1 MTDLFE
7 SIGGVLI
14 VILPV
19 ALIVLLWKLL
29 PSKGTMGEK
38 RVAQILKKLPE
49 DRYKVINNLLIQ
61 NNGYTTQID
70 HIVIS
75 VYGIFV
81 IETKTYQGWIYGGE
95 NSDFWTQNIYGHK
108 YQLRNPI
115 HQNYGHIKSIKNIL
129 HEYPGLPYISIVA
142 FSRQASLGVS
152 SNTPVIYWNQI
163 LPVIYQFENR
173 VLTERQVEM
182 LANLLTASNLDSKET
197 RKEHIKTVRSNIQKR
212 KETIN
217 SGKCPRCGGTLVRR
231 QGKYGSFYGCSNY
244 PKCRYTLK

>member
-1 MTDLFE
+1 MSIIGILFF
-7 SIGGVLI
+7 VLFLAGMI
-14 VILPV
+14 YL
-19 ALIVLLWKLL
+19 ALNRAKI
-29 PSKGTMGEK
+29 KGIIGEK
-38 RVAQILKKLPE
+38 KLSS
-49 DRYKVINNLLIQ
+49 LLMFLDKEVYHIY
-61 NNGYTTQID
+61 NDLYIETSRGTSQID
-70 HIVIS
+70 HVVVS
-75 VYGIFV
+75 KFGIFV

-95 NSDFWTQNIYGHK
+95 NSDYWTQNIYGNK

-115 HQNYGHIKSIKNIL
+115 HQNYGHIKAIKNIL

-182 LANLLTASNLDSKET
+182 LASLLTASNLDSKDS
-197 RKEHIKTVRSNIQKR
+197 RKEHVKSVRSNIQKR
-212 KETIN
+212 NDTIN
-217 SGKCPRCGGTLVRR
+217 SGKCPRCGGTLVKR

-244 PKCRYTLK
+244 PKCKYTLK

>member
-19 ALIVLLWKLL
+19 ALIAFLWKLL
-29 PSKGTMGEK
+29 PSKGTMGET

-115 HQNYGHIKSIKNIL
+115 HQNYGHIKAIKNIL

-142 FSRQASLGVS
+142 FSRQASLGIS

-163 LPVIYQFENR
+163 LPVIYQFGNR

-217 SGKCPRCGGTLVRR
+217 SGKCPRCDGTLVRR

>member
-115 HQNYGHIKSIKNIL
+115 HQNYGHIKAIKNIL

-152 SNTPVIYWNQI
+152 SNTPVINWNQI
-163 LPVIYQFENR
+163 LPVIYQFGNR

-217 SGKCPRCGGTLVRR
+217 SGKCPRCDGTLVRR

-244 PKCRYTLK
+244 PKCKYTLK

>member
-115 HQNYGHIKSIKNIL
+115 HQNYGHIKAIKNIL
-129 HEYPGLPYISIVA
+129 HEYPGLLYISIVA

-182 LANLLTASNLDSKET
+182 LANL
-197 RKEHIKTVRSNIQKR
+197 
-212 KETIN
+212 TI
-217 SGKCPRCGGTLVRR
+217 SH
-231 QGKYGSFYGCSNY
+231 
-244 PKCRYTLK
+244 